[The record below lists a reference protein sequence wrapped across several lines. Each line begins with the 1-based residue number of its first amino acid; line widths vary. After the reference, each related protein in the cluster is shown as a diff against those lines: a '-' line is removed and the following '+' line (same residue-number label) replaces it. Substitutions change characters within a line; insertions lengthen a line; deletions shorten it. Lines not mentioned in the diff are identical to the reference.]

1 MWSASKNNAY
11 KKNLSPIPSLSS
23 PQPLIFLTLLSLI
36 SGSLPSQIRWRG
48 WAAATAQTEGIV
60 GSCSGGGRWPRDDD
74 DDYSRPHCC
83 PSPPV
88 SSQIWRRGGA
98 SSAAR
103 VEGSAVALSH
113 VPQLYSPA
121 LPVTMMMT
129 TARRQRPYRAMTTT
143 TTVGRVASSL
153 LLPDMDKKGE
163 LAVGGGG
170 DGTPLGHWR
179 RMQEESHR
187 GEGKAGGFFFS
198 LKIFSQGCGSTA
210 CKNDFCNI

>member
-11 KKNLSPIPSLSS
+11 RKNLSPIPSLSS

-36 SGSLPSQIRWRG
+36 SSSLPSQIRWRG
-48 WAAATAQTEGIV
+48 WAAATARTEGIV

-74 DDYSRPHCC
+74 DDYSRPHRC

-98 SSAAR
+98 SAAAR
-103 VEGSAVALSH
+103 AEGSAVALSH

-121 LPVTMMMT
+121 LPATMMMT

-153 LLPDMDKKGE
+153 LLPDMDRRGGRRRHSPRA
-163 LAVGGGG
+163 LAADGGGEPSRG
-170 DGTPLGHWR
+170 
-179 RMQEESHR
+179 
-187 GEGKAGGFFFS
+187 GEGRRLFFFTEN
-198 LKIFSQGCGSTA
+198 IFTGVW
-210 CKNDFCNI
+210 IYRL